1 MCARDFATA
10 RPTAT
15 ATISARMQSPT
26 AIHTIHILDIQ
37 VTITDMKWSNG
48 VATVIGTG
56 PA

>member
-26 AIHTIHILDIQ
+26 AIQTIHILDIQ